1 MRLNT
6 TVNDMADKVSLTAEQ
21 QEAISEIDRNLQII
35 ACAGSGKTEVI
46 TRRIANILKSKPEV
60 KPHNIV
66 AFTFT
71 EKAASSMKERIAKA
85 LGDEFS
91 QEVAQMYVGTIHSF
105 CYHLL
110 NKYTEQFREYK
121 ILDTVKSHL
130 FVARYCNE
138 CGMSDLKLEPYPRN
152 INLFL
157 QCIDKMI
164 DDFDNSDAWTDEQRA
179 VLDKYIK
186 CLYDHRYIDF
196 ALMIF
201 ETLRQIKSNPDI
213 RKYLSEIKYLVVDEY
228 QDVNDLQ
235 EKLIS
240 GIAGAGTNICV
251 VGDDDQTIYQFRG
264 SNANNMISFSERY
277 ADVHQVR
284 LEKNFRCAHGIV
296 DIADCVIRQ
305 NERRIP
311 KKMVSGA
318 ADLPA
323 QIEAKRYNDKT
334 DQFDSIAKK
343 IAELHNTGIPYR
355 EIAVLVRKGKAIVP
369 MSSALERAGIPFETD
384 SAEHFFTG
392 NYFNRFV
399 VTLQILTDID
409 KAKLYECWQDIIEST
424 AFNSGFKFLRSC
436 ARGGNLPLSE
446 ILRGF
451 CEKVVFLDDA
461 ADDIDT
467 RRMDLDGI
475 TKILDDY
482 DEIYGDW
489 QLTARIIGVLKFLG
503 TQAAEEYKYH
513 SFEPKDPN
521 ADAVQIMT
529 VHKSKGLE
537 FHTVF
542 LPELTKREF
551 LVSNMGG
558 KKYYHVLGGVF
569 EENKDRYQSDLEDE
583 RKLFYVAVTRAKQNL
598 FMTYEL
604 STQRVSCFVEE
615 AAASH
620 YLKINRDDLSYNPK
634 EDTYDTEPRYRSS
647 YGARTHEP
655 NPEWEEEKRQK
666 QEYWAAVKYARS
678 QLYDY
683 YGTACHFNPA
693 AHGDLIRIKSMS
705 PDEILSEASRNG
717 LI

>member
-1 MRLNT
+1 
-6 TVNDMADKVSLTAEQ
+6 MADKVNLTPEQ
-21 QEAISEIDRNLQII
+21 QEAISEIDRNLQMI

-46 TRRIANILKSKPEV
+46 TQRIANILKSRTDIE
-60 KPHNIV
+60 PHHIV

-85 LGDEFS
+85 LGEEFS
-91 QEVAQMYVGTIHSF
+91 PEIDQMYVGTIHGF

-110 NKYTEQFREYK
+110 NKYTEQFREYN

-130 FVARYCNE
+130 FVARYCGE

-152 INLFL
+152 IQLFL

-164 DDFDNSDAWTDEQRA
+164 DDFDNSDAWTDEQRT
-179 VLDKYIK
+179 VLNKYIK
-186 CLYDHRYIDF
+186 CLYDHKYIDF

-201 ETLRQIKSNPDI
+201 ETLRQIKSDPDI
-213 RKYLSEIKYLVVDEY
+213 REYLSEIKYLVVDEY

-240 GIAGAGTNICV
+240 CIAEMGANICV

-264 SNANNMISFSERY
+264 SNADNMISFSERY
-277 ADVHQVR
+277 ADVHQIR
-284 LEKNFRCAHGIV
+284 LEKNFRCAPGIV
-296 DIADCVIRQ
+296 DIADCVIGR
-305 NERRIP
+305 NRRRIP
-311 KKMVSGA
+311 KKMISGA
-318 ADLPA
+318 ANLPV
-323 QIEAKRYNDKT
+323 QIEAKRYDDKSS
-334 DQFDSIAKK
+334 QFDSIAKK
-343 IAELHNTGIPYR
+343 ITELHNAGIPYR
-355 EIAVLVRKGKAIVP
+355 EMAVLVRKGKAIVP
-369 MSSALERAGIPFETD
+369 ISSALERAGIPFETD
-384 SAEHFFTG
+384 SAEHFFSG
-392 NYFNRFV
+392 SYFNRFV
-399 VTLQILTDID
+399 VTLQILSDID
-409 KAKLYECWQDIIEST
+409 KAKLYVCWQDIIEST

-446 ILRGF
+446 ILCGF
-451 CEKVVFLDDA
+451 CEKTAFLDDA
-461 ADDIDT
+461 AGDIDI
-467 RRMDLDGI
+467 RRMDLEGI

-489 QLTARIIGVLKFLG
+489 QLSARITGILKFLG

-513 SFEPKDPN
+513 SFKPKDPN
-521 ADAVQIMT
+521 VDAVQIMT

-542 LPELTKREF
+542 LPELMKREF
-551 LVSNMGG
+551 PVSNMGG
-558 KKYYHVLGGVF
+558 RKYYHVLGGVF
-569 EENKDRYQSDLEDE
+569 EEHKDRYQSDLEDE

-604 STQRVSCFVEE
+604 STQPVSCFVEE

-620 YLKINRDDLSYNPK
+620 YLKINRDDLFYSPK
-634 EDTYDTEPRYRSS
+634 TETYDPASQYRYSS
-647 YGARTHEP
+647 GEKAHEQ
-655 NPEWEEEKRQK
+655 NLEWEEERRQR
-666 QEYWAAVKYARS
+666 QEHWATVQYARR

-693 AHGDLIRIKSMS
+693 ARGDLIRIKNMS

>member
-1 MRLNT
+1 
-6 TVNDMADKVSLTAEQ
+6 MADKVNLTPEQ
-21 QEAISEIDRNLQII
+21 QEAISEIDRNLQMI

-46 TRRIANILKSKPEV
+46 TQRIANILKSRTDIE
-60 KPHNIV
+60 PHHIV

-85 LGDEFS
+85 LGEEFS
-91 QEVAQMYVGTIHSF
+91 PEIDQMYVGTIHCF

-110 NKYTEQFREYK
+110 NKYTEQFREYN

-130 FVARYCNE
+130 FVARYCGE

-152 INLFL
+152 IQLFL

-164 DDFDNSDAWTDEQRA
+164 DDFDNSDAWTDEQRT
-179 VLDKYIK
+179 VLNKYIK
-186 CLYDHRYIDF
+186 CLYDHKYIDF

-201 ETLRQIKSNPDI
+201 ETLRQIKSDPDI
-213 RKYLSEIKYLVVDEY
+213 REYLSEIKYLVVDEY

-240 GIAGAGTNICV
+240 CIAEMGANICV

-264 SNANNMISFSERY
+264 SNADNMISFSERY
-277 ADVHQVR
+277 ADVHQIR
-284 LEKNFRCAHGIV
+284 LEKNFRCAPGIV
-296 DIADCVIRQ
+296 DIADCVIGR
-305 NERRIP
+305 NRRRIP
-311 KKMVSGA
+311 KKMISGA
-318 ADLPA
+318 ANLPV
-323 QIEAKRYNDKT
+323 QIEAKRYDDKSS
-334 DQFDSIAKK
+334 QFDSIAKK
-343 IAELHNTGIPYR
+343 ITELHNAGIPYR
-355 EIAVLVRKGKAIVP
+355 EMAVLVRKGKAIVP
-369 MSSALERAGIPFETD
+369 ISSALERAGIPFETD
-384 SAEHFFTG
+384 SAEHFFSG
-392 NYFNRFV
+392 SYFNRFV
-399 VTLQILTDID
+399 VTLQILSDID
-409 KAKLYECWQDIIEST
+409 KAKLYVCWQDIIEST

-446 ILRGF
+446 ILCGF
-451 CEKVVFLDDA
+451 CEKTAFLDDA
-461 ADDIDT
+461 AGDIDI
-467 RRMDLDGI
+467 RRMDLEGI

-489 QLTARIIGVLKFLG
+489 QLSARITGILKFLG

-513 SFEPKDPN
+513 SFKPKDPN
-521 ADAVQIMT
+521 VDAVQIMT

-542 LPELTKREF
+542 LPELMKREF
-551 LVSNMGG
+551 PVSNMGG
-558 KKYYHVLGGVF
+558 RKYYHVLGGVF
-569 EENKDRYQSDLEDE
+569 EEHKDRYQSDLEDE

-604 STQRVSCFVEE
+604 STQPVSCFVEE

-620 YLKINRDDLSYNPK
+620 YLKINRDDLFYSPK
-634 EDTYDTEPRYRSS
+634 TETYDPASQYRYSS
-647 YGARTHEP
+647 GEKAHEQ
-655 NPEWEEEKRQK
+655 NLEWEEERRQR
-666 QEYWAAVKYARS
+666 QEHWATVQYARR

-693 AHGDLIRIKSMS
+693 ARGDLIRIKNMS

>member
-1 MRLNT
+1 M
-6 TVNDMADKVSLTAEQ
+6 VNDMAEKMSLTPEQ
-21 QEAISEIDRNLQII
+21 QEAISEIDRDLQII

-46 TRRIANILKSKPEV
+46 TRRIANILKNKSEI

-71 EKAASSMKERIAKA
+71 EKAALSMKERIAKA
-85 LGDEFS
+85 LGDES
-91 QEVAQMYVGTIHSF
+91 ALEISQMYIGTIHGF

-130 FVARYCNE
+130 FVARYCGE
-138 CGMSDLKLEPYPRN
+138 CGMSDLKLEPCPRN

-157 QCIDKMI
+157 CCIDKMI
-164 DDFDNSDAWTDEQRA
+164 DDFDNADTWTDEQRA
-179 VLDKYIK
+179 VLNKYIK
-186 CLYDHRYIDF
+186 CLYDHKYIDF

-201 ETLRQIKSNPDI
+201 ETLRQIKNNPDI
-213 RKYLSEIKYLVVDEY
+213 RECLSGIKYLIVDEY

-235 EKLIS
+235 ERLITH
-240 GIAGAGTNICV
+240 IAEMGANICV

-277 ADVHQVR
+277 TDVHQVR
-284 LEKNFRCAHGIV
+284 LEKNFRCAPGIV
-296 DIADCVIRQ
+296 DIADCVISH
-305 NERRIP
+305 NTRRIP
-311 KKMVSGA
+311 KKMVSDI
-318 ADLPA
+318 ADLPV
-323 QIEAKRYNDKT
+323 QIEAKRYNDKIE
-334 DQFDSIAKK
+334 QFNSIAEK
-343 IAELHNTGIPYR
+343 ITELHNAGIPYR
-355 EIAVLVRKGKAIVP
+355 GIAVLVRKGKTILS

-384 SAEHFFTG
+384 SAEHFFSG
-392 NYFNRFV
+392 DYFNRFV
-399 VTLQILTDID
+399 VTLQILADID

-424 AFNSGFKFLRSC
+424 ALNFGFKFLRSC
-436 ARGGNLPLSE
+436 ARGGNFSLSG
-446 ILRGF
+446 ILRSF
-451 CEKVVFLDDA
+451 CEKTAFIDDS

-467 RRMDLDGI
+467 RRMDLESI
-475 TKILDDY
+475 AKILDDY

-489 QLTARIIGVLKFLG
+489 QLSARVTGVLKFLG

-513 SFEPKDPN
+513 SFKPKDLN

-551 LVSNMGG
+551 PVSNMGG

-569 EENKDRYQSDLEDE
+569 EENKERYQSDLEDE

-620 YLKINRDDLSYNPK
+620 YLQINRNDLLYNPK
-634 EDTYDTEPRYRSS
+634 ETDSDFPLQYKPS
-647 YGARTHEP
+647 YGEKIYEP
-655 NPEWEEEKRQK
+655 NPEWEEEHRQR
-666 QEYWAAVKYARS
+666 QEYWANVKYARN

-683 YGTACHFNPA
+683 YGTACHFVPA
-693 AHGDLIRIKSMS
+693 ARGDLIRIKSMT
-705 PDEILSEASRNG
+705 PDEILAEASRNG

>member
-1 MRLNT
+1 
-6 TVNDMADKVSLTAEQ
+6 MADKVNLTPEQ
-21 QEAISEIDRNLQII
+21 QEAISEIDRNLQMI

-46 TRRIANILKSKPEV
+46 TQRIANILKSRTDIE
-60 KPHNIV
+60 PHHIV

-85 LGDEFS
+85 LGEEFS
-91 QEVAQMYVGTIHSF
+91 PEIDQMYVGTIHGF

-110 NKYTEQFREYK
+110 NKYTEQFREYN

-130 FVARYCNE
+130 FVARYCGE

-152 INLFL
+152 IQLFL

-164 DDFDNSDAWTDEQRA
+164 DDFDNSDAWTDEQRT
-179 VLDKYIK
+179 VLNKYIK
-186 CLYDHRYIDF
+186 CLYDHKYIDF

-201 ETLRQIKSNPDI
+201 ETLRQIKSDPDI
-213 RKYLSEIKYLVVDEY
+213 REYLSEIKYLVVDEY

-240 GIAGAGTNICV
+240 CIAEMGANICV

-264 SNANNMISFSERY
+264 SNADNMISFSERY
-277 ADVHQVR
+277 ADVHQIR
-284 LEKNFRCAHGIV
+284 LEKNFRCAPGIV
-296 DIADCVIRQ
+296 DIADCVIGR
-305 NERRIP
+305 NRRRIP
-311 KKMVSGA
+311 KKMISGA
-318 ADLPA
+318 ANLPV
-323 QIEAKRYNDKT
+323 QIEAKRYDDKSS
-334 DQFDSIAKK
+334 QFDSIAKK
-343 IAELHNTGIPYR
+343 ITELHNAGIPYR
-355 EIAVLVRKGKAIVP
+355 EMAVLVRKGKAIVP
-369 MSSALERAGIPFETD
+369 ISSALERAGIPFETG
-384 SAEHFFTG
+384 SAEHFFSG
-392 NYFNRFV
+392 SYFNRFV
-399 VTLQILTDID
+399 VTLQILSDID
-409 KAKLYECWQDIIEST
+409 KAKLYVCWQDIIEST

-446 ILRGF
+446 ILCGF
-451 CEKVVFLDDA
+451 CEKTAFLDDA
-461 ADDIDT
+461 AGDIDI
-467 RRMDLDGI
+467 RRMDLEGI

-489 QLTARIIGVLKFLG
+489 QLSARITGILKFLG

-513 SFEPKDPN
+513 SFKPKDPN
-521 ADAVQIMT
+521 VDAVQIMT

-542 LPELTKREF
+542 LPELMKREF
-551 LVSNMGG
+551 PVSNMGG
-558 KKYYHVLGGVF
+558 RKYYHVLGGVF
-569 EENKDRYQSDLEDE
+569 EEHKDRYQSDLEDE

-604 STQRVSCFVEE
+604 STQPVSCFVEE

-620 YLKINRDDLSYNPK
+620 YLKINRDDLFYSPK
-634 EDTYDTEPRYRSS
+634 TETYDPASQYRYSS
-647 YGARTHEP
+647 GEKAHEQ
-655 NPEWEEEKRQK
+655 NLEWEEERRQR
-666 QEYWAAVKYARS
+666 QEHWATVQYARR

-693 AHGDLIRIKSMS
+693 ARGDLIRIKNMS

>member
-1 MRLNT
+1 
-6 TVNDMADKVSLTAEQ
+6 MADKVNLTPEQ
-21 QEAISEIDRNLQII
+21 QEAISEIDRNLQMI

-46 TRRIANILKSKPEV
+46 TQRIANILKSRTDIE
-60 KPHNIV
+60 PHHIV

-85 LGDEFS
+85 LGEEFS
-91 QEVAQMYVGTIHSF
+91 PEIDQMYVGTIHGF

-110 NKYTEQFREYK
+110 NKYTEQFREYN

-130 FVARYCNE
+130 FVARYCGE

-152 INLFL
+152 IQLFL

-164 DDFDNSDAWTDEQRA
+164 DDFDNSDAWTDEQRT
-179 VLDKYIK
+179 VLNKYIK
-186 CLYDHRYIDF
+186 CLYDHKYIDF

-201 ETLRQIKSNPDI
+201 ETLRQIKSDPDI
-213 RKYLSEIKYLVVDEY
+213 REYLSEIKYLVVDEY

-240 GIAGAGTNICV
+240 CIAEMGANICV

-264 SNANNMISFSERY
+264 SNADNMISFSERY

-284 LEKNFRCAHGIV
+284 LEKNFRCAPGIV
-296 DIADCVIRQ
+296 DIADCVIGR
-305 NERRIP
+305 NRRRIP
-311 KKMVSGA
+311 KKMISGA
-318 ADLPA
+318 ANLPV
-323 QIEAKRYNDKT
+323 QIEAKRYDDKSS
-334 DQFDSIAKK
+334 QFDSIAKK
-343 IAELHNTGIPYR
+343 ITELHNAGIPYR
-355 EIAVLVRKGKAIVP
+355 EMAVLVRKGKAIVP
-369 MSSALERAGIPFETD
+369 ISSALERAGIPFETD
-384 SAEHFFTG
+384 SAEHFFSG
-392 NYFNRFV
+392 SYFNRFV
-399 VTLQILTDID
+399 VTLQILSDID
-409 KAKLYECWQDIIEST
+409 KAKLYACWQDIIEST

-446 ILRGF
+446 ILCGF
-451 CEKVVFLDDA
+451 CEKTAFLDDA
-461 ADDIDT
+461 AGDIDI
-467 RRMDLDGI
+467 RRMDLEGI

-489 QLTARIIGVLKFLG
+489 QLSARITGILKFLG

-513 SFEPKDPN
+513 SFKPKDPN
-521 ADAVQIMT
+521 VDAVQIMT

-542 LPELTKREF
+542 LPELMKREF
-551 LVSNMGG
+551 PVSNMGG
-558 KKYYHVLGGVF
+558 RKYYHVLGGVF
-569 EENKDRYQSDLEDE
+569 EEHKDRYQSDLEDE

-604 STQRVSCFVEE
+604 STQPVSCFVEE

-620 YLKINRDDLSYNPK
+620 YLKINRDDLFYSPK
-634 EDTYDTEPRYRSS
+634 TETYDPASQYRYSS
-647 YGARTHEP
+647 GEKAHEQ
-655 NPEWEEEKRQK
+655 NLEWEEERRQR
-666 QEYWAAVKYARS
+666 QEHWATVQYARR

-693 AHGDLIRIKSMS
+693 ARGDLIRIKNMS